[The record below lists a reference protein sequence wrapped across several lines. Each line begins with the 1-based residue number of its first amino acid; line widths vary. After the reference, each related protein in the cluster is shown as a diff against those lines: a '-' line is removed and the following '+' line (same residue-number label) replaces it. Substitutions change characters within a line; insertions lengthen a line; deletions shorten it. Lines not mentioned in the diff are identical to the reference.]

1 MHQLDKCLSWGSQFH
16 CTKSR
21 QGVGIVAQIVVLG
34 SDGWLGSN
42 IHRFYGH
49 DSIGFT
55 GAEVRKLLLTSNL
68 RNTFLNIHEMSNN
81 ITIINAIGSRYGDKG
96 QMLDANTETPHKI
109 SEIVSS
115 LDLHFVHFGSAA
127 EYQINS
133 EKLRINES
141 MSTSPSSEYGKSKLA
156 GSIKV
161 LEHPRSLVLR
171 LFNVVG
177 LNLPSQNP
185 LIDIRLKVAA
195 AQMNSEALQLR
206 NSSTVRDFISIDLF
220 LRTLKFS
227 IDNKL
232 NGVFNVCSGEPVS
245 FGEIA
250 REIATRADCTKP
262 IESKIDDPTDFIV
275 GDPSK
280 LRSISGI
287 NEYVDASTV
296 VDWLSLRC

>member
-1 MHQLDKCLSWGSQFH
+1 M
-16 CTKSR
+16 
-21 QGVGIVAQIVVLG
+21 AQIVVLG

-55 GAEVRKLLLTSNL
+55 GAEVRKLLLTNNL
-68 RNTFLNIHEMSNN
+68 RNTFLNIHKMTNN
-81 ITIINAIGSRYGDKG
+81 MTIINAIGSRYGDKS
-96 QMLDANTETPHKI
+96 QMLDANSETPHKL

-133 EKLRINES
+133 KKLRIDES
-141 MSTSPSSEYGKSKLA
+141 MTTLPPSEYGKSKLA

-177 LNLPSQNP
+177 PNLPSQNP
-185 LIDIRLKVAA
+185 LIDIRLKIEAA
-195 AQMNSEALQLR
+195 LINSEAPQLL
-206 NSSTVRDFISIDLF
+206 NSFTVRDFISINLF

-227 IDNKL
+227 VDKKL
-232 NGVFNVCSGEPVS
+232 TGVYNVCSGLPVS
-245 FGEIA
+245 FGDIALEIA
-250 REIATRADCTKP
+250 RRLGSIAP
-262 IESKIDDPTDFIV
+262 VESQLSDQSDFIV
-275 GDPSK
+275 GDPRK
-280 LRSISGI
+280 IRSVSGI
-287 NEYVDASTV
+287 YEDVDTSAV
-296 VDWLSLRC
+296 VDWLLIR

>member
-1 MHQLDKCLSWGSQFH
+1 M
-16 CTKSR
+16 
-21 QGVGIVAQIVVLG
+21 AQIVVLG

-55 GAEVRKLLLTSNL
+55 GAEVRKLLLTNNL
-68 RNTFLNIHEMSNN
+68 RNTFLNINKMTNN
-81 ITIINAIGSRYGDKG
+81 ITIINAIGSRYGDKS
-96 QMLDANTETPHKI
+96 QMLDANSETPHKL

-133 EKLRINES
+133 KKLRIDES
-141 MSTSPSSEYGKSKLA
+141 MTTLPPSEYGKSKLA

-177 LNLPSQNP
+177 PNLPSQNP
-185 LIDIRLKVAA
+185 LIDIRLKIEAA
-195 AQMNSEALQLR
+195 LINSEAPQLL
-206 NSSTVRDFISIDLF
+206 NSFTVRDFISINLF

-227 IDNKL
+227 VDKKL
-232 NGVFNVCSGEPVS
+232 TGVYNVCSGLPVS
-245 FGEIA
+245 FGDIALEIA
-250 REIATRADCTKP
+250 RRLGSIAP
-262 IESKIDDPTDFIV
+262 VESQLSDQSDFIV
-275 GDPSK
+275 GDPRK
-280 LRSISGI
+280 IRSVSGI
-287 NEYVDASTV
+287 YEDVDTSAV
-296 VDWLSLRC
+296 VDWLLIR

>member
-1 MHQLDKCLSWGSQFH
+1 
-16 CTKSR
+16 
-21 QGVGIVAQIVVLG
+21 VAQIVVLG

-42 IHRFYGH
+42 IHQFYGH
-49 DSIGFT
+49 DSVGFS
-55 GAEVRKLLLTSNL
+55 GAEVRKLLLMNNL
-68 RNTFLNIHEMSNN
+68 RNTFLDIHKMTNQ
-81 ITIINAIGSRYGDKG
+81 ITIINAIGSRYGDKS
-96 QMLDANTETPHKI
+96 QMLDANTEAPHKL
-109 SEIVSS
+109 SEIASS

-141 MSTSPSSEYGKSKLA
+141 MSTLPSSDYGKSKLA
-156 GSIKV
+156 GSMKV
-161 LEHPRSLVLR
+161 LEHPKSLVLR

-185 LIDIRLKVAA
+185 LIDIRLKVEAA
-195 AQMNSEALQLR
+195 KMNSEALQLR

-227 IDNKL
+227 IENKL
-232 NGVFNVCSGEPVS
+232 NGVFNVCSGEPIS

-250 REIATRADCTKP
+250 QEIATRTDCTKP
-262 IESKIDDPTDFIV
+262 IESKMTDPADFIV

-287 NEYVDASTV
+287 NEYVDASTI